1 MNERD
6 KKGIGKKFK
15 IILMIYT
22 LYSYIYGN
30 FVIFKV
36 NQETLAGSVTF
47 GLNNSVLGL
56 ISSAVISFLLIS
68 FCFKGNK
75 LAITLIFVGS
85 ILNIIFSLMMIETSN
100 FSLYNVILI
109 VEIIIS
115 AIVVYLVR
123 PLA

>member
-56 ISSAVISFLLIS
+56 ISSAVISW
-68 FCFKGNK
+68 
-75 LAITLIFVGS
+75 
-85 ILNIIFSLMMIETSN
+85 
-100 FSLYNVILI
+100 
-109 VEIIIS
+109 
-115 AIVVYLVR
+115 
-123 PLA
+123 

>member
-56 ISSAVISFLLIS
+56 ISSAVISFLLIY

-109 VEIIIS
+109 VEMIIS

>member
-30 FVIFKV
+30 FAIFKV

-56 ISSAVISFLLIS
+56 ISSAVISFLLIY